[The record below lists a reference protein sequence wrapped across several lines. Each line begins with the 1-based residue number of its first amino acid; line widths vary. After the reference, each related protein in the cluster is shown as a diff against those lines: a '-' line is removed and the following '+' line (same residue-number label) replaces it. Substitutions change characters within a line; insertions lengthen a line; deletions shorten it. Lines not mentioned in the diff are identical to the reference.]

1 MAGGPSVAIRGTR
14 DVRRQLRSM
23 RDSIDQQ
30 AANGDLRDM
39 NLEAA
44 QIVKREALN
53 LVPVRTGL
61 LKSTIREAGTQ
72 RTSRVRAGFKRVPY
86 AGPIHF
92 GWSSRPNAQF
102 GWRGGPIRPQPFLY
116 DALDRRRGEVIDAYE
131 RQINRV
137 IRKYDL
143 D

>member
-1 MAGGPSVAIRGTR
+1 MAQVVRVEGARE
-14 DVRRQLRSM
+14 VRRQLRALQ
-23 RDSIDQQ
+23 DAIDQQ
-30 AANGDLRDM
+30 AAKGDLKAM

-61 LKSTIREAGTQ
+61 LKSSIREAAAQ
-72 RTSRVRAGFKRVPY
+72 RSARVRAGYKRVPY

-92 GWSSRPNAQF
+92 GWASRPNAGL
-102 GWRGGPIRPQPFLY
+102 GWRGGPIRPNTFLY
-116 DALDRRRGEVIDAYE
+116 DALDRRRGEVADSYE
-131 RQINRV
+131 RQLQRV

>member
-1 MAGGPSVAIRGTR
+1 MTQVVRVEGARE
-14 DVRRQLRSM
+14 VRRQLRALQ
-23 RDSIDQQ
+23 DSIDQQ
-30 AANGDLRDM
+30 AAKGDLKAM

-53 LVPVRTGL
+53 LVPVQTGL

-92 GWSSRPNAQF
+92 GWASRPNAQF
-102 GWRGGPIRPQPFLY
+102 GWRGGPIRPNTFLY
-116 DALDRRRGEVIDAYE
+116 DALDRRRSEVVNAYE
-131 RQINRV
+131 AQLKRV
-137 IRKYDL
+137 VKKYDL

>member
-1 MAGGPSVAIRGTR
+1 MTARQQVAIRGTR
-14 DVRRQLRSM
+14 EVRRQLRTLQ
-23 RDSIDQQ
+23 DSIDQQ
-30 AANGDLRDM
+30 AAKGDLSAM

-44 QIVKREALN
+44 QIVKREALS

-92 GWSSRPNAQF
+92 GWASRPNAQF
-102 GWRGGPIRPQPFLY
+102 GWRGGPIRPNTFLY
-116 DALDRRRGEVIDAYE
+116 DALDRRRGEVVDSYE
-131 RQINRV
+131 RQLQRV